1 MFEQEFNKSLQEIEK
16 RFINWINNWLTFL
29 KQKIEEKTPEDTRT
43 LVWNYEKKDASVQW
57 NIVSGKVLN
66 RTPYAYWVEY
76 GVWGRIYKYNK
87 PKGNIFKIWVWARMM
102 TRTKEENQEEIV
114 NIIKQS
120 LWTK

>member
-57 NIVSGKVLN
+57 NIVSWKVLN

-102 TRTKEENQEEIV
+102 TRTKEENQEEII
-114 NIIKQS
+114 NIIKKS